1 MSHYKAAD
9 SCINTQIIT
18 NTCNPNHAG
27 ILPFMCTSNSIV
39 HIEIGRQGKNH
50 RTHIQNLLSS
60 KHHNLTKQHQ
70 VCLFSVQ
77 QIQTHLILF
86 SKSFSYFPHGTCALS
101 VSIIYLPLH
110 ETYHPLC
117 IPMPRSVTQQTYTV
131 HRGLHMTKRILT
143 LIDAFFQY
151 ANTCTSVGNTF
162 QKHNSKPEAPFIKL
176 SISLFIRNY

>member
-1 MSHYKAAD
+1 MLTDA
-9 SCINTQIIT
+9 
-18 NTCNPNHAG
+18 CNPTPAG
-27 ILPFMCTSNSIV
+27 IIPFIRNGVQMCKKTGTQS
-39 HIEIGRQGKNH
+39 KNH
-50 RTHIQNLLSS
+50 CTYNHMRMTS
-60 KHHNLTKQHQ
+60 KHHNLTPHNQI
-70 VCLFSVQ
+70 CLLSVQ

-151 ANTCTSVGNTF
+151 ANTCTSVGNAF
-162 QKHNSKPEAPFIKL
+162 PKHNSKPEAPIIKL